1 MGDDGV
7 TQIISDNISKD
18 PSSCDTKT
26 KRALSHFQTSFQSPL
41 GKGSSRLL
49 FVNNN
54 DTPKYVRAKEVG
66 CSKEL

>member
-1 MGDDGV
+1 MGNDGV
-7 TQIISDNISKD
+7 AQIIGDNIGED

-26 KRALSHFQTSFQSPL
+26 KRALSHLQTSFQGPL
-41 GKGSSRLL
+41 SKGLSRLL